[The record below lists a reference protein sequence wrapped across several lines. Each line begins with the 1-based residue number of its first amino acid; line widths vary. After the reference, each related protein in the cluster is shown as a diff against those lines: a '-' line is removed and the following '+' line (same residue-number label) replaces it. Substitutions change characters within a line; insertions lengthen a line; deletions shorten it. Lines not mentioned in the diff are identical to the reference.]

1 MLHSLP
7 KFGRRYACR
16 SRICSSHGT
25 CSRHVLTAAW
35 LTAAR
40 LVLMASRLHGSRPL
54 MARTHGRTA
63 ATAHGCTTRG
73 PRLHVAHGCTR
84 PTAHGSRLWR
94 AHGRTAHA
102 CTDHGRTARAARL
115 VLHAARLTLHP
126 ARSLVWDGALA
137 EWVQVMGYTHRT
149 LLLRPVHAD
158 RDGCT
163 AQKICPPRPH
173 RGVDGAPR
181 RDVTCPPHP
190 YPAPPGRGHGS
201 SDACMMHVRM
211 HALQAGACA
220 CVRRAWARHHAA
232 PAVHSA
238 GPLARGAKRCE
249 GAGPLA

>member
-1 MLHSLP
+1 MHAAHAFVLLTA
-7 KFGRRYACR
+7 RA
-16 SRICSSHGT
+16 HGT
-25 CSRHVLTAAW
+25 CSRLHGSQLHGSCSWLHACTAQGCSW
-35 LTAAR
+35 LVLTAAR
-40 LVLMASRLHGSRPL
+40 LRLL
-54 MARTHGRTA
+54 TA
-63 ATAHGCTTRG
+63 A
-73 PRLHVAHGCTR
+73 RLAAHGCTR

-137 EWVQVMGYTHRT
+137 AWVQVMGYTHRT

-163 AQKICPPRPH
+163 AQKIYPPRPH
-173 RGVDGAPR
+173 RGMGGAPR
-181 RDVTCPPHP
+181 RDVTCTPHP

-201 SDACMMHVRM
+201 SDACMVHVRM